1 MERVLMAVHVAN
13 QVGGESLLG
22 TIKIAVL
29 PIAKVFTVCAL
40 GLLMASKY
48 VNIFPASGR
57 KLLNGL
63 VFSLLLPCLIFSQL
77 GQAIT
82 LKKMLEWWFIPVN
95 VVIGSTTG
103 SIIGYIV
110 ASIVRPPYPFF
121 KFTIIQ
127 IGIGNIG
134 NVPLVLIAALCRDK
148 SNPFGNTCKADGTAY
163 ISFGQWVSI
172 CISLFFLSPL
182 LVYLNPSCSY
192 AVGAIILYTYVFQ
205 MLSPPPEGTFDIE
218 EKDLPIKSPQNSTSM
233 APDQI
238 PLLTNDENNEE
249 TTRQEEVAETK
260 EDAETNSNDSD
271 KPKIT
276 KFFVFIYE
284 KLKLKQVLQ
293 PPIIASILAM
303 VLGAIPFLKKL
314 IFASDGPLFFFT
326 DSCIILGEAM
336 IPCILL
342 ALGGNLIDGPGSSK
356 LGRRTTAAI
365 IFARL
370 VLVPPVGLGIVMLAD
385 KLGFLPANDKM
396 FRFVL
401 LLQNTMPT
409 SVLAGAV
416 ANLRGC
422 GKEAAAVLFWVHI
435 FAIFSMAGIQG
446 VNLFTVTEP
455 EEGASRPAV
464 NFVVTAALCVR

>member
-1 MERVLMAVHVAN
+1 
-13 QVGGESLLG
+13 
-22 TIKIAVL
+22 
-29 PIAKVFTVCAL
+29 
-40 GLLMASKY
+40 
-48 VNIFPASGR
+48 
-57 KLLNGL
+57 
-63 VFSLLLPCLIFSQL
+63 
-77 GQAIT
+77 
-82 LKKMLEWWFIPVN
+82 MLEWWFIPVN

-103 SIIGYIV
+103 SMIGYIV

-148 SNPFGNTCKADGTAY
+148 SNPFGDTCKADGTAY
-163 ISFGQWVSI
+163 ISFGQW
-172 CISLFFLSPL
+172 
-182 LVYLNPSCSY
+182 
-192 AVGAIILYTYVFQ
+192 VGAIILYTYVFQ

-233 APDQI
+233 TPEQI

-260 EDAETNSNDSD
+260 EDAETNSNDTD

-314 IFASDGPLFFFT
+314 IFTSDGPLFFFT
-326 DSCIILGEAM
+326 DSCSILGEAM

-356 LGRRTTAAI
+356 LGLRTTAAI

-396 FRFVL
+396 FRFIL

-435 FAIFSMAGIQG
+435 FAIFSMAGWI
-446 VNLFTVTEP
+446 VLYLNLLF
-455 EEGASRPAV
+455 
-464 NFVVTAALCVR
+464 